1 MNRDFSFKAIL
12 IALAVVLC
20 IGVTVTFIFSDNSS
34 KPGGKDPETT
44 VTTKTTTTDKTTK
57 TSDDPTTTTTTTSDE
72 PTVTPPAKT
81 INDSLVENRFVNVN
95 MADNY
100 FEFSADKTVKE
111 FYNGRAYAGSWSIN
125 GTTLTIR
132 DDSSGNSKDYVLKT
146 EGINILSFSYLTNT
160 FEAQAK

>member
-1 MNRDFSFKAIL
+1 MNRDFSFKTIL

-34 KPGGKDPETT
+34 KPGDKDPKTT
-44 VTTKTTTTDKTTK
+44 VTTTTTSDKTTK
-57 TSDDPTTTTTTTSDE
+57 TSDDPATTTTSDE

-146 EGINILSFSYLTNT
+146 EGINILSFSYPTNT